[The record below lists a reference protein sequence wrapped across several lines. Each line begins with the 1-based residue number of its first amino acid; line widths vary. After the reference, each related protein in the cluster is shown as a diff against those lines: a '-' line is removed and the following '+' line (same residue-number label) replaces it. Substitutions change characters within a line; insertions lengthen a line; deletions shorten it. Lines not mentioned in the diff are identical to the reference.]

1 MQRWRP
7 QLFLLS
13 RKLKEEEEEK
23 VNCSNLL
30 TGFEDSAPAAA
41 PVLRTFSAACQ
52 SLGSK

>member
-1 MQRWRP
+1 MQRS

-13 RKLKEEEEEK
+13 RKLKEGEEK
-23 VNCSNLL
+23 VNFLNLL